1 MKSFRSTPVKHLAAM
16 LLAFV
21 MLASVCSFPVFADYE
36 SDYAEYQQVR
46 QELDNIWSL
55 SYDEQPAAYAALG
68 QKYPKRPDVAYEVVS
83 RAHYDSPNDALAAY
97 DQVIKLAQ
105 NYSGS
110 YLCNADSE
118 WEIIQN
124 CYKNKASI
132 YLTKL
137 YQQENYI
144 SSMRSA
150 LDAEEQANRMWFGA
164 GINATSAVEGLQNVQ
179 AKRAELDEI
188 ERWYK
193 SGSPA
198 NFTAWNGRVQV
209 TVDAGNRTAH
219 VQMQTPNGE
228 RTLWKDLPSG
238 ESVEAGTITYSSVSQ
253 DISCGETYAQPISK
267 VLRAI
272 ENVYF
277 VMPVRWNQFYQAV
290 DALEPDDT
298 WNAKHDAL
306 YSSIYSARTT
316 YYKTD
321 GTTQTQSGRW
331 SLSTEPIG
339 LVRDFFDMRDLSLPA
354 DILRFMKTECSEEWN
369 AGGSADY
376 CIHYSAELVQPT
388 ID

>member
-1 MKSFRSTPVKHLAAM
+1 MKSFHSTLVKRLAAM

-21 MLASVCSFPVFADYE
+21 MLASVCSFPVFAASE
-36 SDYAEYQQVR
+36 AEDQQVSE
-46 QELDNIWSL
+46 ELYAIWFF
-55 SYDEQPAAYAALG
+55 YNDEEREAAIAALL
-68 QKYPKRPDVAYEVVS
+68 QKYPNRPDVVYEAVS
-83 RAHYDSPNDALAAY
+83 RAHYDSPNDELAAY
-97 DQVIKLAQ
+97 EQVIQLAKRSRDTFYTLYKVTSA
-105 NYSGS
+105 NVLLPCYEKI
-110 YLCNADSE
+110 AD
-118 WEIIQN
+118 
-124 CYKNKASI
+124 I
-132 YLTKL
+132 YLKKL
-137 YQQENYI
+137 YQQDNYI
-144 SSMRSA
+144 AAMRSM
-150 LDAEEQANRMWFGA
+150 LDVEEKEARQWFDA
-164 GINATSAVEGLQNVQ
+164 GINAAGAVEDLQEVQ

-219 VQMQTPNGE
+219 VQMQTPNG
-228 RTLWKDLPSG
+228 KDSDWIELPSG
-238 ESVEAGTITYSSVSQ
+238 ESVEKINMEYSSVSQ

-277 VMPVRWNQFYQAV
+277 VMPVRWNQFYQVV
-290 DALEPDDT
+290 DALESDDT
-298 WNAKHDAL
+298 WDAKYDAL

-331 SLSTEPIG
+331 SLSSETIG

-354 DILRFMKTECSEEWN
+354 DIRRFMKTECSEEWN

-376 CIHYSAELVQPT
+376 CVHYSAELVQPT